1 MIDYTI
7 ISLSVLIS
15 TLQIETQGYLEM
27 NYFPLSLF
35 WPSERLVTY
44 MHNWNHDIFEAEG
57 G

>member
-1 MIDYTI
+1 MIDYII

-44 MHNWNHDIFEAEG
+44 MHNWNYDIFEAEG